1 MEIEIDNAI
10 FEICKSHIKIFKSE
24 CLEADYNYFKDKTQD
39 EWNIMFIQS
48 CILQT
53 KNMIKL
59 KNKLLSGGIQSKYIN
74 DLFYT
79 ILKYNHKYEQGL
91 FSFNEINEWSIEP
104 YLIKKTTTK
113 YTLI

>member
-1 MEIEIDNAI
+1 MDIEIDDKI
-10 FEICKSHIKIFKSE
+10 FDICKSHIRCFKSE
-24 CLEADYNYFKDKTQD
+24 CLNADYDYFKNKTQQ
-39 EWNIMFIQS
+39 EWNTIF
-48 CILQT
+48 LQGCLIET
-53 KNMIKL
+53 RNMKKL
-59 KNKLLSGGIQSKYIN
+59 KKKLLSGGIDEKYIN